1 MHISAEVSSTTSNQI
16 QQQHQTQQQQ
26 QQQQQHQQTTTTA
39 TKRRNA
45 ESSSSSSNNSN
56 NNNNNTTNSNNN
68 NNNSTTINNNNNTN
82 NNNNNNVKTKP
93 VDTSPY
99 LTPENL
105 IERTVDVL
113 LAEHPGELVK
123 TGSPHVV
130 CTTLPTHWRSNKTLP
145 IAFKVLALG
154 EVMDGTIVTIRAGN
168 DENFCGELRN
178 CTAVMKN
185 QVAKF
190 NDLRFVGRS
199 GRGKSFTLTIVI
211 STNPIQ
217 IATYTKA
224 IKVTVDGPREPR
236 SKVRHQ
242 GFHPF
247 AFGPQRFGPD
257 PLMAGLPFKLPGFA
271 HHLVGMHSHLHA
283 PDWRA
288 HMALGGRPAAF
299 PAAPFF
305 GHHAAAA
312 FPTANTLRGLSGEF
326 RNNQQ
331 QQQQQQQHH
340 QQLAHSTTS
349 PEGSPTTTTTSGTQL
364 SAFVQP
370 PLTSSPPPPLTLLQQ
385 DNNNNSN
392 IDAGFESDSISVT
405 GSPRKSQQGS
415 PLTHDE
421 EEAEAD
427 ADAEA
432 EAETE
437 TEGATNRLGGGSGPS
452 VGSLG
457 ESSPGSGGAFTALI
471 QRSKNPT
478 ELFGGFGAAA
488 AAGGHFT
495 PSHSF
500 NPALAAQLFLQSP
513 LLPQSSQWLYSQLY
527 GNYSDLP
534 WLRNA
539 AAAAAA
545 NVAPER
551 GQEAGSMPAGGLS
564 NPDHDGVNL
573 IKRCVTLITHN
584 PPDAENANPN
594 ASPPVSSTRR
604 SPSPVETIDLDD
616 VSTTSRSASGSSGG
630 GLGLGTLGV
639 SVGVD
644 GGVGVGGGLGGGP
657 IRTRTPKPSGDVWR
671 PY

>member
-1 MHISAEVSSTTSNQI
+1 M
-16 QQQHQTQQQQ
+16 
-26 QQQQQHQQTTTTA
+26 
-39 TKRRNA
+39 
-45 ESSSSSSNNSN
+45 
-56 NNNNNTTNSNNN
+56 
-68 NNNSTTINNNNNTN
+68 
-82 NNNNNNVKTKP
+82 
-93 VDTSPY
+93 
-99 LTPENL
+99 
-105 IERTVDVL
+105 
-113 LAEHPGELVK
+113 
-123 TGSPHVV
+123 
-130 CTTLPTHWRSNKTLP
+130 
-145 IAFKVLALG
+145 
-154 EVMDGTIVTIRAGN
+154 
-168 DENFCGELRN
+168 
-178 CTAVMKN
+178 
-185 QVAKF
+185 
-190 NDLRFVGRS
+190 
-199 GRGKSFTLTIVI
+199 
-211 STNPIQ
+211 
-217 IATYTKA
+217 
-224 IKVTVDGPREPR
+224 
-236 SKVRHQ
+236 
-242 GFHPF
+242 
-247 AFGPQRFGPD
+247 
-257 PLMAGLPFKLPGFA
+257 
-271 HHLVGMHSHLHA
+271 
-283 PDWRA
+283 
-288 HMALGGRPAAF
+288 PAD
-299 PAAPFF
+299 
-305 GHHAAAA
+305 
-312 FPTANTLRGLSGEF
+312 
-326 RNNQQ
+326 NQQ
-331 QQQQQQQHH
+331 QQQQH

-370 PLTSSPPPPLTLLQQ
+370 PLNSSPPPPLTILQQ

-421 EEAEAD
+421 EEAEAEAD
-427 ADAEA
+427 ADA

-437 TEGATNRLGGGSGPS
+437 TEGAANRGDGGQPA
-452 VGSLG
+452 GSLG

-488 AAGGHFT
+488 AGGHFA

-551 GQEAGSMPAGGLS
+551 GQEPPQGAGLS

-630 GLGLGTLGV
+630 GLGLGL
-639 SVGVD
+639 
-644 GGVGVGGGLGGGP
+644 GVGVGLGGGP

>member
-1 MHISAEVSSTTSNQI
+1 MHISAEVSSTTSS
-16 QQQHQTQQQQ
+16 QTHHPQQQQQ
-26 QQQQQHQQTTTTA
+26 QQQQQHQQQQATQQQQQHTSTATTTITTTGST

-45 ESSSSSSNNSN
+45 ES
-56 NNNNNTTNSNNN
+56 NN
-68 NNNSTTINNNNNTN
+68 NNNSTTNNNNSSS
-82 NNNNNNVKTKP
+82 KTKP

-288 HMALGGRPAAF
+288 HMALGGRPGF

-305 GHHAAAA
+305 AHHHGAA
-312 FPTANTLRGLSGEF
+312 FPATAAASGLRGLSGKSGKG
-326 RNNQQ
+326 QQ
-331 QQQQQQQHH
+331 QQ
-340 QQLAHSTTS
+340 LATVGAAHSTTS
-349 PEGSPTTTTTSGTQL
+349 PEGSPTTTTSATL

-370 PLTSSPPPPLTLLQQ
+370 AMASAAAAATGAACGASSGGSPLTLSLTSMQHH
-385 DNNNNSN
+385 DNNNNNSSSN

-405 GSPRKSQQGS
+405 GSPRKSVS
-415 PLTHDE
+415 SLTHDE
-421 EEAEAD
+421 EEPEPD
-427 ADAEA
+427 PDAEA
-432 EAETE
+432 EAGLSRSPTLLSADASSV
-437 TEGATNRLGGGSGPS
+437 ATLVEPLPGPGSGCGA
-452 VGSLG
+452 GSG
-457 ESSPGSGGAFTALI
+457 TATGAGAGAGGGGAFTALI

-478 ELFGGFGAAA
+478 ELFGGFA
-488 AAGGHFT
+488 AAGAGHFA
-495 PSHSF
+495 PSAHSF

-513 LLPQSSQWLYSQLY
+513 LLPQSSQWLYTQLY
-527 GNYSDLP
+527 GSYSDLP
-534 WLRNA
+534 WLRSA

-545 NVAPER
+545 STAPQQQQQQ
-551 GQEAGSMPAGGLS
+551 QEQAAAAAHPLAASEA
-564 NPDHDGVNL
+564 DGVNL

-616 VSTTSRSASGSSGG
+616 VSTTSRSASGSSGA
-630 GLGLGTLGV
+630 
-639 SVGVD
+639 
-644 GGVGVGGGLGGGP
+644 GGP
-657 IRTRTPKPSGDVWR
+657 IRTRTPKPTADVWR